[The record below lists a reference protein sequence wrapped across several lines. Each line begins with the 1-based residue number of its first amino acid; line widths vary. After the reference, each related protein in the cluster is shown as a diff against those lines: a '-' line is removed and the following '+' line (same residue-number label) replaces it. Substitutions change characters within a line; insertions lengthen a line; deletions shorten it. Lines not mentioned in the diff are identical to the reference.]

1 MAATVLRVAISRHNA
16 AHSNNTTNAITTF
29 LEVPQRHLRL
39 SNHAPAGGGIAGD
52 SHAHVSET
60 TFECSSHRV
69 DMSTISG
76 YTTGAKVG
84 NI

>member
-16 AHSNNTTNAITTF
+16 AHPNNTTNAITTF
-29 LEVPQRHLRL
+29 LEVPRRHLRL